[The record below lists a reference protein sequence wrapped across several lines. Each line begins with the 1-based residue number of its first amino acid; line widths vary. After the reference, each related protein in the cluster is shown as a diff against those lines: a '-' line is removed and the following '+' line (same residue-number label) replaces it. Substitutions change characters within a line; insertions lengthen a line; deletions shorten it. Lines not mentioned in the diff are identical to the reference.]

1 MTHVLMCEVTSLC
14 HQDHQLHRACPYF
27 MPATPNLR
35 PINAAPCTVFLSIL
49 FPTPGSSKQHSLSF
63 FPSSSLHQDHQS
75 NNAFPYSMPATTIHA
90 KSCALLC
97 LPVVLVVPE
106 EVDKAYTCCC
116 CCCCCS
122 EDVKAGGEG
131 RIVEVLAS
139 VAGSACMSCCC
150 CMPRCSS
157 GLLSRESSLGSVYL
171 HAQECQ
177 LWAIS
182 WTSRRSF

>member
-49 FPTPGSSKQHSLSF
+49 FPSPGSSKQQRLSF

-177 LWAIS
+177 L
-182 WTSRRSF
+182 